1 MDVTELTR
9 KLIAFDTI
17 NPPGDEAAAMA
28 FLKDLLEGADF
39 ECRLVESGDRR
50 CSLVATKGLSA
61 DAAALAFTG
70 HLDTVPLGDAPW
82 VHPPHAGVVENG
94 RLHGRGSADM
104 KGGVA
109 AFLCAVLESPT
120 PPGGI
125 VLLLTGGEE
134 TGSDGAKALV
144 EAGGLP
150 KIGALVVAE
159 PTDNRA
165 VPGHK
170 GALWLRLKAHG
181 VTSHGSMPQEGV
193 NAVMGMAHALV
204 AIEGFVPGPAHPVMG
219 LCTSNVGTI
228 RGGLNTNSVPD
239 YCEVALDMRSVAG
252 AEHASM
258 RAALIGR
265 IGTQIEIETIIDLPA
280 VWTDPQDP
288 WIASI
293 TAHAVRLAGADP
305 APSCMPYF
313 TDASVFT
320 PALDNVPTIILG
332 PGEAEMAHKTDESV
346 SVLRLQ
352 QAQAIYSAAI
362 ADWTGALS

>member
-1 MDVTELTR
+1 MDVIELTR

-17 NPPGDEAAAMA
+17 NPPGDEAAVMA
-28 FLKDLLEGADF
+28 FLKELLEGAGFD
-39 ECRLVESGDRR
+39 CRLVENGERR

-61 DAAALAFTG
+61 DASALAFTG

-82 VHPPHAGVVENG
+82 EHPPHAGVVADG
-94 RLHGRGSADM
+94 RVHGRGSADM

-134 TGSDGAKALV
+134 TGSEGAKAIV
-144 EAGGLP
+144 KAGGLP

-170 GALWLRLKAHG
+170 GALWLRLKARG

-193 NAVMGMAHALV
+193 NAVIGMAHALV
-204 AIEGFVPGPAHPVMG
+204 AIDGFVPGPSHPVMG

-239 YCEVALDMRSVAG
+239 FCEVALDMRSVAG
-252 AEHASM
+252 ADHASM
-258 RAALIGR
+258 RAALIER
-265 IGTQIEIETIIDLPA
+265 IGSRIELETIVDLPA
-280 VWTDPQDP
+280 VWTDPEDP
-288 WIASI
+288 WIAAI
-293 TAHAVRLAGADP
+293 TAHAAKLASTDP
-305 APSCMPYF
+305 EPSSVPYF

-320 PALDNVPTIILG
+320 PALDNVRTIILG

-346 SVLRLQ
+346 SVVRLQ
-352 QAQAIYSAAI
+352 QAQAIFAAAI
-362 ADWTGALS
+362 ADWTGELS